1 MKRVYQNH
9 GSDREDNSCLNCGE
23 PTEPMMRSSKP
34 KKYCSYRC
42 SQRYYHKTSYVK
54 KNADWGTRGKK
65 ERERILKAQKEFDS
79 YVQSPDWFDSKQI
92 AEELDISVSAV
103 YVRAKKR
110 GVESTIVNP
119 ARTGGSPTTFYT
131 REAVEKIKSDRVF
144 KPVPIPEGYITREQF
159 EEAIGAHAYKLPKR
173 LGVNCCKRLKTY
185 TARGTGIFL
194 ALWHESKVDLYFKL
208 KAKHDAAVEAKRQ
221 ERLAVKAAK
230 AAAKQRARDEHAI
243 LTQGR
248 LKTSQAADYVGCN
261 STLLTRAKLPHI
273 IVKDHK
279 YYSTQSLDKFK
290 ERYLAKRALTRAKQQ
305 ERRQKYSRRGVP
317 KRQDIWTSTEVYEKR
332 LFKSF
337 PKKLAKYKLAGN
349 DTKHKACIQ
358 AIGANEEWARL
369 ASTGVYKQFYCNTCK
384 LNRPYHDFYFEASS
398 TTGRRTTQCK
408 DCNKKVRRAAYSKPD
423 YKKPERT
430 PTQKLRVLIACHVKS
445 EISIHRDAYAT
456 DLSVGSIWDS
466 LPYTA
471 KELTEHLESQF
482 DENMNWDNH
491 GQLKPERY
499 TWQID
504 HIRPRTDF
512 EYTTLDDSQYQEC
525 WSLDNM
531 RPLSAKENVLKGNG
545 SE

>member
-1 MKRVYQNH
+1 MT
-9 GSDREDNSCLNCGE
+9 CLYCKGPVELNIRTGN
-23 PTEPMMRSSKP
+23 P
-34 KKYCSYRC
+34 KKYCSKKCSSKFYRNEE
-42 SQRYYHKTSYVK
+42 RYYKK
-54 KNADWGTRGKK
+54 KNADWGTRGEK
-65 ERERILKAQKEFDS
+65 ERQRKLKAQKEFEWYS
-79 YVQSPDWFDSKQI
+79 TNWLTAAQVAKEI
-92 AEELDISVSAV
+92 GLTISAV
-103 YVRAKKR
+103 HARAKKR
-110 GVESTIVNP
+110 GLKPTI
-119 ARTGGSPTTFYT
+119 RTAGSGPGAPTTFFSP
-131 REAVEKIKSDRVF
+131 EEVETIKQPYIA
-144 KPVPIPEGYITREQF
+144 KPVPIPEGYMTREQF
-159 EEAIGAHAYKLPKR
+159 EMAIGVGSWGMSKQYRVERCLKH
-173 LGVNCCKRLKTY
+173 KTY
-185 TARGTGIFL
+185 SATGVAMRL
-194 ALWHESKVDLYFKL
+194 SLWHESKVDLYFKL
-208 KAKHDAAVEAKRQ
+208 KAKHDAAVEVKRQ
-221 ERLAVKAAK
+221 ERLAAKAAK

-261 STLLTRAKLPHI
+261 STLLTKAKLPHI
-273 IVKDHK
+273 IVKGHK

-349 DTKHKACIQ
+349 DSKYKGCIQ

-384 LNRPYHDFYFEASS
+384 LNRPYHGFYFEASS

-531 RPLSAKENVLKGNG
+531 RPLSAKENSLKGSG